1 MGVAPKVPQIRA
13 CREKNNKREVCY
25 VSMYSVALVFAESGA
40 SSLAL
45 LFVLVLMIDWCL
57 CYDKISKMTNLG
69 GEHA

>member
-1 MGVAPKVPQIRA
+1 MGVALKISKVKA

-25 VSMYSVALVFAESGA
+25 VSMCSVALVFVESGA
-40 SSLAL
+40 SSLVP
-45 LFVLVLMIDWCL
+45 LFVLVLMVDWCL